1 LLYRT
6 SKEIQDVSKNDRL
19 TLFSLSIGHFIND
32 SYSNFLGPLLPLLI
46 SKLNLTMAQ
55 AGWLAAILVFSSSFT
70 QPIYG
75 YISDRYSRRVFAV
88 FSPLVTAIFMS
99 FLGLAPSYI
108 ALSTLLLLGGIG
120 IASFHPQAAAIV
132 ATAKSA
138 RKGLSMSIFVTSG
151 TIGYSLGPLLIMFV
165 VARFGLEESCLVII
179 PGLIAFGLL
188 YSFVPPVQRISNS
201 SQQQA
206 AFREGLKHTWQP
218 LLILYLLV
226 VIRSAV
232 QMCFVSFLPLY
243 FHLKGLGNLEAARI
257 TSIFLFAGAIGGFLG
272 GALSDRFGGKLVI
285 SFSMILSTPCFLA
298 FLMTQ
303 GIVSYLWLSVGGVVL
318 FSTIPV
324 NVVMAQDLIP
334 ANASI
339 ASALTMGFAWG
350 MGGMAVPF
358 IGRIGDMSSL
368 GTAFMVV
375 MILPVVG
382 FFLSL
387 CLPGRQCSLEKT
399 PIMAS
404 AENK

>member
-1 LLYRT
+1 LLYET
-6 SKEIQDVSKNDRL
+6 INDIQAVSKSDRL

-46 SKLNLTMAQ
+46 SKLNLSMAQ

-75 YISDRYSRRVFAV
+75 YISDRYSNRVFAV
-88 FSPLVTAIFMS
+88 LSPLVTAFFMS
-99 FLGLAPSYI
+99 FLGLAPSY
-108 ALSTLLLLGGIG
+108 ATLSALLLLGGIG

-132 ATAKSA
+132 AAASSA

-165 VARFGLEESCLVII
+165 VARFGLEKSYLVVI
-179 PGLIAFGLL
+179 PGLITFGLL
-188 YSFVPPVQRISNS
+188 YFFVPPIQRTSISTE
-201 SQQQA
+201 QQT
-206 AFREGLKHTWQP
+206 AFRDGLKHTWQP

-243 FHLKGLGNLEAARI
+243 FHLKGLGNLDAARI
-257 TSIFLFAGAIGGFLG
+257 TSIFLFAGAIGGFIG
-272 GALSDRFGGKLVI
+272 GALSDRFGGKFVI

-303 GIVSYLWLSVGGVVL
+303 GIVSHLWLSLGGLIL

-334 ANASI
+334 ANTSI

-350 MGGMAVPF
+350 MGGMAVPL
-358 IGRIGDMSSL
+358 IGKIGDLRSL
-368 GTAFMVV
+368 TTALMVV
-375 MILPVVG
+375 MVLPLVG

-387 CLPGRQCSLEKT
+387 GLPGRQPALEKA
-399 PIMAS
+399 PITIS
-404 AENK
+404 AQNE